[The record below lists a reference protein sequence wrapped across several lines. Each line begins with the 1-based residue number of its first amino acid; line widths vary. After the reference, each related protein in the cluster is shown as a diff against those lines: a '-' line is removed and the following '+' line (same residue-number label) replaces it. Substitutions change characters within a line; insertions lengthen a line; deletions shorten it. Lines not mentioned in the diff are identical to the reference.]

1 MNQPTPA
8 PIEDI
13 VGPVWFWPYPLWMTA
28 AGAILVLAVF
38 TGLAVW
44 LFRRRPARPRSLPP
58 REAAVRDLD
67 GLAGRLAGMEPYAFG
82 IAVSDVLRTYLTRQ
96 HGLRATTQTS
106 PEFLAGLSARF
117 DAATRERLAGF
128 LGRTDLLKYARAEA
142 AEAEMRE
149 VLETARG
156 LVNQPAMPEGA
167 SR

>member
-13 VGPVWFWPYPLWMTA
+13 VGPVWFWPYPLWMTVGA
-28 AGAILVLAVF
+28 AILVLAVF
-38 TGLAVW
+38 TGLVLW
-44 LFRRRPARPRSLPP
+44 LLQRRPSRSKSLLP
-58 REAAVRDLD
+58 REAAMRDLD
-67 GLAGRLAGMEPYAFG
+67 ELAGRLAGMEPYAFG
-82 IAVSDVLRTYLTRQ
+82 IAVSDVLRTCLTRQ

-117 DAATRERLAGF
+117 DATTRERLAGF
-128 LGRTDLLKYARAEA
+128 LERTDLLKYARAEA

-149 VLETARG
+149 VLENARG
-156 LVNQPAMPEGA
+156 LVNLPAMPEGA